1 MIETTPT
8 LKAFEKKIVPYLD
21 GALSKEELAE
31 FEAFVRTHPELSAK
45 VRAKQEELQLLTEK
59 LPAAVLSPASREA
72 LENEMRTS
80 IFNLLREEPEGLFDG
95 LRIRWEEF
103 RNRGL

>member
-1 MIETTPT
+1 MIESVPMH
-8 LKAFEKKIVPYLD
+8 KAFEKKIIPYLD
-21 GALSKEELAE
+21 GALSKEDLAE
-31 FEAFVRTHPELSAK
+31 FEAFVRTHPEFNAK
-45 VRAKQEELQLLTEK
+45 VKARQEELQLLTGK
-59 LPAAVLSPASREA
+59 IPAAVLSPASREA

-103 RNRGL
+103 RNR